1 MSLVQRSPADHD
13 RATGPPDRLTTD
25 PLEEALR
32 RLRLEGALFLRA
44 EYDDPWA
51 YQSLTGAETAKLL
64 RPGSE
69 RVVLFHVVASGT
81 CWVCSDD
88 GERHWASAGDV
99 IVLPY
104 GDQHT
109 MGGAGDAEPV
119 ALQSIMESPPW
130 TRMPVIRH
138 GGGGTRTDVVCGFL
152 HSDYVLF
159 DPRLRVFP
167 PVFVVRPPA
176 GPVADWVQANVRYA
190 LEQADVSP
198 LGPDA
203 VPTRLPELLLTEVLR
218 LHLASAP
225 AIDTGLLAALQD
237 PVLRPALAALH
248 ADPQRHWTVSD
259 LAAASAAS
267 RSQLDQRF
275 REVLGRSPIRYLTE
289 WRMHL
294 AEDLLATT
302 DLGVGA
308 IARRVGYDAEEAFS
322 RAFKRSH
329 GRSPAHWRAG
339 HELRRSPAE
348 GG

>member
-1 MSLVQRSPADHD
+1 MSLVQRVPPGHD
-13 RATGPPDRLTTD
+13 RATGVPDRVTTTAD
-25 PLEEALR
+25 PLEETLR
-32 RLRLEGALFLRA
+32 RLRLEGAIFLRA
-44 EYDDPWA
+44 EYAEPWA
-51 YQSLTGAETAKLL
+51 YQSLSGPETAEIL
-64 RPGSE
+64 RPGQV

-81 CWVCSDD
+81 CWIAVDG
-88 GERHWASAGDV
+88 GERHWAGTGDV

-109 MGGAGDAEPV
+109 MGGVGDAEPV
-119 ALQSIMESPPW
+119 ALHSIMEAPPW
-130 TRMPVIRH
+130 QRMPVIRH
-138 GGGGTRTDVVCGFL
+138 GGAGTRTEIVCGFL

-167 PVFVVRPPA
+167 PVFVVRPPP
-176 GPVADWVQANVRYA
+176 GPVAEWVQANVRYA

-248 ADPQRHWTVSD
+248 AEPQRRWTVPD
-259 LAAASAAS
+259 LAAAAAAS
-267 RSQLDQRF
+267 RSQVDQRF

-302 DLGVGA
+302 DLGVAA

-329 GRSPAHWRAG
+329 ARSPAHWRAR
-339 HELRRSPAE
+339 HHLR